1 MAGGMESCLAYTIQ
15 TQLNAMIQLTPIA
28 IAATS
33 QQYLANVVE
42 NLCQG
47 FCATG
52 SIQPTGGVNY
62 TVVEQNTNDTI
73 TTVTVNAAVTVVYKP
88 KNSCRSVVKQFTEQF
103 KVAFVGAANAVPTIA
118 ITTLNTQITPENE
131 KCCNIAYAVSLA
143 TPVTIT
149 ATFPA

>member
-15 TQLNAMIQLTPIA
+15 TQLNAMIQLTPIE

-62 TVVEQNTNDTI
+62 TVVEQNTNGTI
-73 TTVTVNAAVTVVYKP
+73 TTVTVNAAATVVYKP

-143 TPVTIT
+143 TPITIT